1 MKVNLWDIIGL
12 KRYIKYYLKLNTFEL
27 ISNSNKMSSVIVSNM
42 NSVTQNSDSVKEIE
56 KYYDGIIENL
66 RLNLQVAEERVRR
79 LQDSEFKLEC
89 EIEDLKQELQAIKN

>member
-1 MKVNLWDIIGL
+1 
-12 KRYIKYYLKLNTFEL
+12 
-27 ISNSNKMSSVIVSNM
+27 MSSVTVANM
-42 NSVTQNSDSVKEIE
+42 NSVTKNSNPVKEME

-89 EIEDLKQELQAIKN
+89 EIEDLKQELKIKNM

>member
-1 MKVNLWDIIGL
+1 
-12 KRYIKYYLKLNTFEL
+12 
-27 ISNSNKMSSVIVSNM
+27 MSSVIVTNM
-42 NSVTQNSDSVKEIE
+42 NSATMNNDHVKEME

-89 EIEDLKQELQAIKN
+89 EIEDLKQELKIKNM